1 MTKTRMTNGD
11 QTAVPCISIAVRAWN
26 EEKAIRRTL
35 ESLFQQSLFEELN
48 KRGEH
53 CEVLC
58 VPNGCT
64 DRTAETASAVFA
76 EQETLHPFAGA
87 FTCRVDEVKE
97 AGRNHTWNLFVHSFS
112 HPASKFLYLMD
123 SDIVFNRRETLFNMY
138 AALLNDP
145 YACISSDRQIKDI
158 HFRPKKS
165 WRDRISLATS
175 EMTGTIQGQI
185 TGQLYCIR
193 ADVVRRIYLP
203 KDLGAPDDG
212 FIKTVVCSNFFSEGL
227 DPKRIVLAENAAHVY
242 EAYTSVAEV
251 LNNQKRQMI
260 GQTIVHVLIEYLKT
274 LPSEQQS
281 NLARTLRETEQ
292 SDPFWLRRLID
303 EHLQRLRF
311 FWEIFPDA
319 LTFRFKRWWRLRR
332 VKKLTRFPAAFVG
345 FIITMIACARAYL
358 HLKNGQTHYWPK
370 ANRERLRGPS
380 SSGAGCSR
388 EPQPANS

>member
-1 MTKTRMTNGD
+1 MTKTPMTNGD

-87 FTCRVDEVKE
+87 FTCRVDEVKD
-97 AGRNHTWNLFVHSFS
+97 AGRTTPGTCSSIPFHIRVEIPLLDGLGHRFQPARNAVQYVCRAVERSLCLHLQRSPDQR
-112 HPASKFLYLMD
+112 HPFQ
-123 SDIVFNRRETLFNMY
+123 T
-138 AALLNDP
+138 
-145 YACISSDRQIKDI
+145 Q
-158 HFRPKKS
+158 KS

-212 FIKTVVCSNFFSEGL
+212 FIKAVVCTNFFSEGL

-281 NLARTLRETEQ
+281 NLARTLRENGTVG
-292 SDPFWLRRLID
+292 SVL
-303 EHLQRLRF
+303 
-311 FWEIFPDA
+311 
-319 LTFRFKRWWRLRR
+319 
-332 VKKLTRFPAAFVG
+332 AAAVD
-345 FIITMIACARAYL
+345 
-358 HLKNGQTHYWPK
+358 
-370 ANRERLRGPS
+370 
-380 SSGAGCSR
+380 
-388 EPQPANS
+388 